1 VLVWGRQDRTV
12 PFSVSARVRQ
22 AMPRATFVPVDSA
35 AHLPHLE
42 QPDTVI
48 GAVMRFLRGASEGPT
63 PEALVLPDHAGMS
76 ARSDR

>member
-1 VLVWGRQDRTV
+1 
-12 PFSVSARVRQ
+12 
-22 AMPRATFVPVDSA
+22 MPRATFVPVDSA

-48 GAVMRFLRGASEGPT
+48 GAVMRFLRGTSGGPT